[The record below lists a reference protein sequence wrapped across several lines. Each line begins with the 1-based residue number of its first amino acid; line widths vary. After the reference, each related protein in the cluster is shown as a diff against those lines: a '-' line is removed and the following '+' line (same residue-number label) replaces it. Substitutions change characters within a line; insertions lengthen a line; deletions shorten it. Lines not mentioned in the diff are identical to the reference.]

1 MAKTIKKIE
10 QTINEPTLQTPKLA
24 NFRNFKVENM

>member
-1 MAKTIKKIE
+1 MENKIKKVE